1 MIKAVIFDM
10 DGLIADTEFGVQS
23 AYASGMKIIAI
34 PNIYTKAHDFSKAD
48 KVVNSL
54 KSVTIELINSL

>member
-1 MIKAVIFDM
+1 MALEDSAK
-10 DGLIADTEFGVQS
+10 GVVS
-23 AYASGMKIIAI
+23 ARAAGMKVIAV
-34 PNIYTKAHDFSKAD
+34 PNEYTKEHDFSKAD